1 MRWKKPSSQIKEH
14 TAVSDT
20 IHIFIILDNVVSIVT
35 KIQAGG
41 FGVQNLVE
49 GTRFFSSLKC
59 PVELWGPHSLLSM
72 GTEVFPGSKVATA

>member
-1 MRWKKPSSQIKEH
+1 MEKPSSQIKEH

-20 IHIFIILDNVVSIVT
+20 IHIFITPDNVVIIVT

-59 PVELWGPHSLLSM
+59 SVELWGPHSLLSI
-72 GTEVFPGSKVATA
+72 GTEVLSWR

>member
-1 MRWKKPSSQIKEH
+1 MEKPSSQIKEH

-20 IHIFIILDNVVSIVT
+20 IHIFVTPDNAVSIVT
-35 KIQAGG
+35 KIQAAG

-59 PVELWGPHSLLSM
+59 PVKLWGPHSLLSM
-72 GTEVFPGSKVATA
+72 GTEVLCWR